1 MAPGVL
7 LWKMPSCFCTSTGM
21 SGTQMTRP
29 MNVIRLLG
37 DRLKLGKDPK
47 LPLSHLDFADLVI
60 EHPASQHGETASFGI
75 GEHRLRQNLPH

>member
-1 MAPGVL
+1 
-7 LWKMPSCFCTSTGM
+7 
-21 SGTQMTRP
+21 MTRP

-60 EHPASQHGETASFGI
+60 EHPGSQHGETASFGI